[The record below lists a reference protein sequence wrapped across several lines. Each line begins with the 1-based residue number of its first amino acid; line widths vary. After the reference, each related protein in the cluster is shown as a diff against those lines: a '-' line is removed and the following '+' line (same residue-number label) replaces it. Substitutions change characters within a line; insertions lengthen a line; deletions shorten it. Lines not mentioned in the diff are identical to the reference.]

1 MRTRIKICGITRP
14 EDGLAALKAGADYL
28 GFILTE
34 SPRRLTLDQ
43 ARTLRRALPSD
54 AQVVGVFAEEP
65 PEIVSTFAR
74 ELALFA
80 VQVGGWDDVALDGA
94 GSAEIWHV
102 LPAAKLPDP
111 VTLPMV
117 PLRTY
122 VLDAHDQHLP
132 GGTGKRA
139 DWEWARRCVEVGRRL
154 FVAGGLDAGNVAPL
168 VRDIR
173 PFGVDASSKL
183 ESAPGRKDAGKVRA
197 FIDAIRSADHDRP
210 KRS

>member
-14 EDGLAALKAGADYL
+14 EDGVAALTAGADYL

-43 ARTLRRALPSD
+43 ARTLRRTLPPE
-54 AQVVGVFAEEP
+54 AQVIGVFADET
-65 PEIVSTFAR
+65 PETVSVFAR
-74 ELALFA
+74 ELALHA
-80 VQVGGWDDVALDGA
+80 VQVGGWDDDAA
-94 GSAEIWHV
+94 GSAEGWHV
-102 LPAAKLPDP
+102 LRAAGLPDP
-111 VTLPMV
+111 VTLSMV
-117 PLRTY
+117 PLQTY
-122 VLDAHDQHLP
+122 VLDAHDQRVP

-139 DWEWARRCVEVGRRL
+139 DWEWARRCIEVGRRL
-154 FVAGGLDAGNVAPL
+154 FVAGGLDASNVAPL

-197 FIDAIRSADHDRP
+197 FIDAIHTADHDRP

>member
-14 EDGLAALKAGADYL
+14 DDGLAALTAGADYL

-43 ARTLRRALPSD
+43 ARTLRRALPPE

-74 ELALFA
+74 ELSLFA
-80 VQVGGWDDVALDGA
+80 VQVAGWGDAAPDAA
-94 GSAEIWHV
+94 GTAEIWHV
-102 LPAAKLPDP
+102 LRAAELPDP

-122 VLDAHDQHLP
+122 VLDAHDQKLP

-139 DWEWARRCVEVGRRL
+139 DWEWARRSIEVGRRL
-154 FVAGGLDAGNVAPL
+154 IVAGGLEAGNVGPL

-173 PFGVDASSKL
+173 PFGVDASSRL

-197 FIDAIRSADHDRP
+197 FIDAVHSADHDRP

>member
-14 EDGLAALKAGADYL
+14 EDGVAALRAGADFL

-43 ARTLRRALPSD
+43 ARTLRGKLPPE

-65 PEIVSTFAR
+65 PEIVSLFAH
-74 ELALFA
+74 ELALHA
-80 VQVGGWDDVALDGA
+80 VQVAGWSDAAPDAAGGT
-94 GSAEIWHV
+94 AEIWHV
-102 LPAAKLPDP
+102 LRAAELPDP

-122 VLDAHDQHLP
+122 VLDAHDQEMP

-139 DWEWARRCVEVGRRL
+139 DWEWARRCVEVGRRQRNHAETRHA
-154 FVAGGLDAGNVAPL
+154 VPRSVPM
-168 VRDIR
+168 
-173 PFGVDASSKL
+173 K
-183 ESAPGRKDAGKVRA
+183 
-197 FIDAIRSADHDRP
+197 IRSAGYGQSEARGKLPVMRLRRGIVVGVTRLDRIET
-210 KRS
+210 